1 MYLLKCCS
9 TGQVGCDFLS
19 VGSGNTR
26 PRLTL
31 CLSHNCQT
39 ASHMAIR
46 YVGSSLPSINMICL
60 LFPSHPCS
68 VFLSAV
74 ASDVLGLVCTCEKQL
89 PRDPSSLFSTALF
102 LFSLPAR
109 EFHATLH
116 EPSNVPNSAVAPLS
130 PDISVAFQRLRGDP
144 EFGDQLSGNSF
155 QRLVA
160 RMSANQHQ
168 PPLNAGLCGVSL

>member
-1 MYLLKCCS
+1 M
-9 TGQVGCDFLS
+9 D
-19 VGSGNTR
+19 
-26 PRLTL
+26 
-31 CLSHNCQT
+31 
-39 ASHMAIR
+39 IR
-46 YVGSSLPSINMICL
+46 YVGCSLPSINMICL
-60 LFPSHPCS
+60 LFPSHPS
-68 VFLSAV
+68 SAFLSAV

-116 EPSNVPNSAVAPLS
+116 EPNNVPNRAVAALS

-144 EFGDQLSGNSF
+144 KLSDQLSGNSF

-160 RMSANQHQ
+160 HMSTNKHQ
-168 PPLNAGLCGVSL
+168 PPSSHIV

>member
-89 PRDPSSLFSTALF
+89 PRDPSSSSRCLPESFMLLCMNPAMFQTAPSLRSALTFLWHFSGSAGTQNLVISCQGTR
-102 LFSLPAR
+102 FS
-109 EFHATLH
+109 
-116 EPSNVPNSAVAPLS
+116 
-130 PDISVAFQRLRGDP
+130 D
-144 EFGDQLSGNSF
+144 
-155 QRLVA
+155 
-160 RMSANQHQ
+160 
-168 PPLNAGLCGVSL
+168 